1 MKRNTLSI
9 QNILLFVISI
19 LALII
24 ILVAG
29 YEAVTDWRELNKIKA
44 LKEASNLS
52 DSLFEAS
59 EKLSLERDVAFS
71 LLYAVDI
78 DTIHNLEARLKE
90 SRKSTDEA
98 FTGIINSF
106 AIYRFPEL
114 KELKQEIESRL
125 IRIRNFRRQID
136 AALEQ
141 PEAAKKELAE
151 DWYNEAT
158 GLTAETEELWM
169 NFIGHFTDT
178 NPTVTQHLRFKH
190 FLRLITDYT
199 SRQRSIIGRLLV
211 ENSYPTAEESAEL
224 LRNQGSIKLSW
235 KMSNIIGRQS
245 GLMDALSS
253 YYDDANSHYQTMT
266 GMMHDMFYVLD
277 PRHGNSY
284 PIDINLWFELSDQ
297 NADSLNALKEATF
310 KEARRYVVTL
320 EKEAQRSIL
329 LHIFLLLS
337 AFILCAYSFWIITRR
352 VIRPIHGMVEA
363 LVGAIDGKPTAK
375 ITFSGRD
382 DEIGKLERVLRA
394 FQKNMEV
401 IKQTARELEQSHE
414 RYRALVD
421 ATAQIVWTWKQGVID
436 KGTPLSNWWEKMTG
450 QPSEMIS
457 TFGWLEVVHP
467 DDRERIRKLWEDSMA
482 NRTILEIEYRLQKSD
497 GNYLHVEVKGV
508 PLLNEDGSIR
518 EYIGSLNDVTA
529 RKEAENELRSYTQ
542 ALERSNKELD
552 DFAYIASHDLKEP
565 LRGIHNHSCFLLED
579 NEGKLDE
586 ESIRKLNRLVYLS
599 QRMERLVN
607 DLLYFS
613 RLGRQELA
621 IQKTDINEVIHD
633 IENTLEVFLSERNA
647 KITIIA
653 PLPAITCDKTRIAEL
668 FRNLIT
674 NAVKYNDK
682 PEKTVEIGF
691 LPNRVSPKGTPHK
704 NVFYVKDNGK
714 GIAPEF
720 HQEVFRIFKRLQN
733 NKDSKEEGTG
743 VGLTFVKKI
752 IERHGGEIW
761 IESEIGES
769 TTFYFTLEEKRL

>member
-1 MKRNTLSI
+1 MNRKALSI
-9 QNILLFVISI
+9 QNILLFVVGI
-19 LALII
+19 LTLII
-24 ILVAG
+24 ILLAG
-29 YEAVTDWRELNKIKA
+29 YESLTDWRKLDKIEA

-52 DSLFEAS
+52 DSLFDAS

-71 LLYAVDI
+71 LLHAVDTG
-78 DTIHNLEARLKE
+78 TIHNLQSRLKE

-98 FTGIINSF
+98 FTSIINSF
-106 AIYRFPEL
+106 AVYKFPEL

-125 IRIRNFRRQID
+125 INIRNFRPQID
-136 AALEQ
+136 SAVEQ
-141 PEAAKKELAE
+141 PEAAKKILAE
-151 DWYNEAT
+151 NWYNEAT
-158 GLTAETEELWM
+158 GLTEKTEELWM
-169 NFIGHFTDT
+169 NFISHFTDT
-178 NPTVTQHLRFKH
+178 NPVVTQHLRFKH

-211 ENSYPTAEESAEL
+211 ENSYPEATESAEL
-224 LRNQGSIKLSW
+224 LRSQGSIELSW
-235 KMSNIIGRQS
+235 KMSNMIGRQS
-245 GLMDALSS
+245 GLMNEISS
-253 YYDDANSHYQTMT
+253 YYDDAKSHYQTMT
-266 GMMHDMFYVLD
+266 DMMRDMFYVLD
-277 PRHGNSY
+277 PKHGSSY

-297 NADSLNALKEATF
+297 NADSLSALKEATF
-310 KEARRYVVTL
+310 KETRRYVVAL
-320 EKEAQRSIL
+320 EKEARQSII
-329 LHIFLLLS
+329 LHVFLLLGTF
-337 AFILCAYSFWIITRR
+337 ALCAYSFWIITRR

-363 LVGAIDGKPTAK
+363 LIGATEGKPVAR
-375 ITFSGRD
+375 ITLSGRD
-382 DEIGKLERVLRA
+382 DEIGKLEQVLRA

-401 IKQTARELEQSHE
+401 IKQTASELEQSHE

-457 TFGWLEVVHP
+457 TFGWLEVAHP
-467 DDRERIRKLWEDSMA
+467 DDRERVRKLWEDSLT
-482 NRTILEIEYRLQKSD
+482 NHTILEMDYRLRKRD

-565 LRGIHNHSCFLLED
+565 LRGIHNYSCFLLED

-613 RLGRQELA
+613 RLGRQQLA

-633 IENTLEVFLSERNA
+633 IESTLDVLLSERNA
-647 KITIIA
+647 KILIIP
-653 PLPAITCDKTRIAEL
+653 PLPTITCDKTRITEL

-691 LPNRVSPKGTPHK
+691 LPTRVSPKGVSYK

-761 IESEIGES
+761 IESEIGKS
-769 TTFYFTLEEKRL
+769 TAFYFTLEEKKL